1 MSPVAER
8 CIAPRDALRAS
19 LAYHFRDGTIDDVFA
34 RHGSVQFDPLA
45 PLGTSHDLVFGA
57 RVPGYRIGDW
67 HDAVHR
73 RRRAYDGWDKQAS
86 LVALEGQPAR
96 RRYHEWHGARWM
108 AEIDRDW
115 PRERD
120 EVLAQLAN
128 RGPLEAAEI
137 DLDVRVEAW
146 RGSWYGPRLA
156 KRIVRALWHAGRIG
170 TRERRAGRHVYDL
183 IERVLPREVLERP
196 DPHPDE
202 ALRTLILDRHR
213 AAGVL
218 RPDAPRDLWSVPV
231 PASVRRAAIA
241 TLVEEGRLL
250 PLRIGEVP
258 VHAVP
263 GWLRALDGDRGL
275 DGARL
280 VAPLDPLVW
289 DREGLRRAFGFDY
302 LWEVY
307 KPVARRRWGWYVLP
321 VVQRDRFVGRI
332 EGALEA
338 RPGGERVWRIDRWW
352 WEEGLAPVPSAPLES
367 RLAEDLERAA
377 ARFAHYLGAR
387 RAVIRGGVPRAVAGV
402 LRDGA
407 AADWTVARSAAQE
420 GAS

>member
-1 MSPVAER
+1 VSGPAGRRVT
-8 CIAPRDALRAS
+8 PSDALRAS
-19 LAYHFRDGTIDDVFA
+19 FAYHFRDGTVDDVFA

-67 HDAVHR
+67 HDAVQR

-86 LVALEGQPAR
+86 LVAMEGQPAR
-96 RRYHEWHGARWM
+96 RRYHDWHGARWM
-108 AEIDRDW
+108 AEVDRDW

-120 EVLAQLAN
+120 EVLAQLEQ

-196 DPHPDE
+196 DPDPDA
-202 ALRTLILDRHR
+202 ALRTLVLDRHR

-218 RPDAPRDLWSVPV
+218 RPEAPRELWSVPV
-231 PASVRRAAIA
+231 PASERRAAIA

-250 PLRIGEVP
+250 PLRIGEVR

-263 GWLRALDGDRGL
+263 EWLRALEGGRGL
-275 DGARL
+275 EGARF

-289 DREGLRRAFGFDY
+289 DREGLRRAFDFDY

-307 KPVARRRWGWYVLP
+307 KPADRRRWGWYVLP
-321 VVQRDRFVGRI
+321 VAGRDRFLGRL
-332 EGALEA
+332 EGALET
-338 RPGGERVWRIDRWW
+338 RPDGERVWRIDRWW
-352 WEEGLAPVPSAPLES
+352 WEEAAAPVRPGPLEP
-367 RLAEDLERAA
+367 RMADDLERAA
-377 ARFAHYLGAR
+377 ARFAHYLGAG
-387 RAVIRGGVPRAVAGV
+387 RALVRGGVPRAVAAA
-402 LRDGA
+402 LRTGA
-407 AADWTVARSAAQE
+407 ASGWAPPTPAGGIR
-420 GAS
+420 

>member
-1 MSPVAER
+1 MTAEAER
-8 CIAPRDALRAS
+8 RVAPRDALRAS
-19 LAYHFRDGTIDDVFA
+19 LAYHFQDGTVDDVFA
-34 RHGSVQFDPLA
+34 RHASVQYDPLA

-57 RVPGYRIGDW
+57 RVPGYRVGDW

-73 RRRAYDGWDKQAS
+73 RHRAYEGWDKQAS

-96 RRYHEWHGARWM
+96 RRYHVWHGARWM

-120 EVLAQLAN
+120 EVLAQFQQ
-128 RGPLEAAEI
+128 RGPLEAAEV

-196 DPHPDE
+196 DPEPGA

-218 RPDAPRDLWSVPV
+218 RPDAPRELWSVPV
-231 PASVRRAAIA
+231 AAAERRAAIA
-241 TLVEEGRLL
+241 TLVEEGRLV
-250 PLRIGEVP
+250 PIRIGEVL

-263 GWLRALDGDRGL
+263 GWLRALEEDRRL
-275 DGARL
+275 AGARF

-289 DREGLRRAFGFDY
+289 DRAGLRRAFGFDY

-307 KPVARRRWGWYVLP
+307 KPADQRRWGWYVLP

-332 EGALEA
+332 EGVLEA

-352 WEEGLAPVPSAPLES
+352 WEEAVAPVASAPLEV

-377 ARFAHYLGAR
+377 ARFAHYLGAE
-387 RAVIRGGVPRAVAGV
+387 RAVIRGGVPRAVASV
-402 LRDGA
+402 LRHGA
-407 AADWTVARSAAQE
+407 AAGWTDAPTAAST
-420 GAS
+420 GAA